1 MSNAIKIAIPM
12 AGLGTRMRPHTWSKP
27 KPLIGL
33 AGKTVLDHLL
43 EQFNTLPEIQEAE
56 FVFIIG
62 SNQLEQ
68 IQAHMQQHYPHIKV
82 DYVLQE
88 KMRGQSDALYLAREY
103 LTGPMLMCFS
113 DTLIETD
120 LSALAKE
127 RVDGIA
133 WVKRVADPRRFGVA
147 EVDQSG
153 RIKHLI
159 EKPKNMDNNLAL
171 VGFYYFS
178 QGKKLMEA
186 IQTQFERQISQHK
199 EFFLADAVNIMLEG
213 GAHFRSQV
221 VETWLDAGKTDALLE
236 TNQYLLSHG
245 HDNNKSVPEK
255 NGVSIIPPVNIHAD
269 IEINNSVIGP
279 FVSIA
284 KGCHIDHVIVK
295 NSIIEENVK
304 INHRILEN
312 SILGRNVQIEG
323 HSEILNLGDDACLS
337 K

>member
-1 MSNAIKIAIPM
+1 M
-12 AGLGTRMRPHTWSKP
+12 AGLGTRLRPHTWSKP

-43 EQFNTLPEIQEAE
+43 GQFSSLPDIRYAE
-56 FVFIIG
+56 FVFIVG
-62 SNQLEQ
+62 PNQLEQ
-68 IQAHMQQHYPHIKV
+68 IQMHMQQNYPHIKV

-88 KMRGQSDALYLAREY
+88 KMRGQSDALFLAREY
-103 LTGPMLMCFS
+103 LRGPMLMCFS

-127 RVDGIA
+127 RIDGIA
-133 WVKRVADPRRFGVA
+133 WVKRVDDPRRFGVA

-159 EKPKNMDNNLAL
+159 EKPKNTDNNLAL

-178 QGKKLMEA
+178 QGKKLMDA
-186 IQTQFERQISQHK
+186 IQAQIDRKLAQK
-199 EFFLADAVNIMLEG
+199 NEYFLVDAVNIMLEG

-221 VETWLDAGKTDALLE
+221 VEIWLDAGKADAILE

-245 HDNNKSVPEK
+245 HDNSKSIRDR
-255 NGVSIIPPVNIHAD
+255 NGVSIIPPVYIHTD
-269 IEINNSVIGP
+269 VEIYNSVIGP

-284 KGCHIDHVIVK
+284 KGCHLDHVIIK

-304 INHRILEN
+304 INHRILDN

-323 HSEILNLGDDACLS
+323 HSEILNLGDDACMS